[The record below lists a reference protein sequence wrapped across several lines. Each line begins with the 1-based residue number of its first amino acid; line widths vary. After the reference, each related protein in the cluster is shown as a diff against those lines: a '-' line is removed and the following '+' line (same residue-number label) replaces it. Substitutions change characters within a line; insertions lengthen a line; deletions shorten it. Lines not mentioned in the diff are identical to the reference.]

1 MPEGWKQGEESGQ
14 RKVGRDAVSGQR
26 VDNIIRSRNGHS
38 QSKILKD
45 ILKQQ
50 IRIRGMRYQDIA
62 DHLGVS
68 VMTIKR
74 HLNSERVPIEALE
87 DIASCVGL
95 SLIEL
100 AEFAKLSGGRQT
112 LDLELQ
118 QESALA
124 ANYELALVRLLL
136 YNGLTAEEIMTEYGV
151 DESTLVS
158 LLTRLDRLKLIELLP
173 GNRVRILGS
182 RHIEWRPGGPMRYQI
197 ERDIRDNFVKMDF
210 ANTENFY
217 GYETARLSRSSIV
230 QIEEHMRQL
239 VRTIRILQK
248 VDQGVPNEQKQWY
261 TVLVAQR
268 ETNWGFPLRN
278 GEFRA
283 PRSIGPNGA
292 AYPYRP
298 EI

>member
-1 MPEGWKQGEESGQ
+1 MSTKDAIRKENIDRYCSKDSFEETKTS
-14 RKVGRDAVSGQR
+14 VS
-26 VDNIIRSRNGHS
+26 RSSRGHS
-38 QSKILKD
+38 QSKALKD

-74 HLNSERVPIEALE
+74 YLNSERVPIEALE

-100 AEFAKLSGGRQT
+100 AEFAKASDGRQT

-124 ANYELALVRLLL
+124 ASYELALVRLLL
-136 YNGLTAEEIMTEYGV
+136 YNGLTVEEIMAEYGV
-151 DESTLVS
+151 DEPTL
-158 LLTRLDRLKLIELLP
+158 LGILTRLDRLKLIELLP
-173 GNRVRILGS
+173 GNRVRIRGS
-182 RHIEWRPGGPMRYQI
+182 RHIEWRPGGPMRRMI
-197 ERDIRDNFVKMDF
+197 ELDIRENFVKMDF
-210 ANTENFY
+210 ASTENFY
-217 GYETARLSRSSIV
+217 GYETARLSQSSV
-230 QIEEHMRQL
+230 LQIEEHMRQL

-248 VDQGVPNEQKQWY
+248 IDQGIPNEQKRWH
-261 TVLVAQR
+261 TLLVAQR
-268 ETNWGFPLRN
+268 ETNWGFPLRD

-292 AYPYRP
+292 VYPDRP
-298 EI
+298 EA

>member
-1 MPEGWKQGEESGQ
+1 MLEEKSSPGAEPQQGSAKNAPKQ
-14 RKVGRDAVSGQR
+14 RKTSSSKAST
-26 VDNIIRSRNGHS
+26 GHS
-38 QSKILKD
+38 QSRILKD

-74 HLNSERVPIEALE
+74 YLNSERVPIEALE

-100 AEFAKLSGGRQT
+100 AEFAKASDGRQT

-124 ANYELALVRLLL
+124 ASYELALVRLLL
-136 YNGLTAEEIMTEYGV
+136 YNGLTVEEIMAEYGV
-151 DESTLVS
+151 NEPTLVS

-173 GNRVRILGS
+173 GNRVRIRGS
-182 RHIEWRPGGPMRYQI
+182 RHIEWRPGGPMRRQI
-197 ERDIRDNFVKMDF
+197 ERDIRENFVKMDF
-210 ANTENFY
+210 ANTESFY
-217 GYETARLSRSSIV
+217 GYETARLSRSSV
-230 QIEEHMRQL
+230 LQIEEHMRQL
-239 VRTIRILQK
+239 VRTMRILQK

-261 TVLVAQR
+261 SLLVAQR
-268 ETNWGFPLRN
+268 ETNWGFPLQN

-283 PRSIGPNGA
+283 PRSLGPNGTV
-292 AYPYRP
+292 YPDHP
-298 EI
+298 GL